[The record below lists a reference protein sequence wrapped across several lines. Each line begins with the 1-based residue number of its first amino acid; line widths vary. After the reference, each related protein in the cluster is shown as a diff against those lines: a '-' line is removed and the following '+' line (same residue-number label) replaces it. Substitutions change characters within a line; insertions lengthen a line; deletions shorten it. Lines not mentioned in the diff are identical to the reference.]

1 MQSKEIIEKIKELKP
16 EINMELNDLGNGWL
30 FASVFKDSCR
40 YNATVKEWFFYK
52 NGVWKQDV
60 GGMVTSKY
68 AKELADG
75 KPARVAAPR
84 DKEANVGDR
93 VVLGLSTKK
102 GYGCAE
108 VTAVVTGVQKGENND

>member
-1 MQSKEIIEKIKELKP
+1 MTEKMYKVISKESRSGISRTGQPYIFSYLILDF
-16 EINMELNDLGNGWL
+16 N
-30 FASVFKDSCR
+30 
-40 YNATVKEWFFYK
+40 
-52 NGVWKQDV
+52 
-60 GGMVTSKY
+60 
-68 AKELADG
+68 G
-75 KPARVAAPR
+75 KPARVVAPR

>member
-1 MQSKEIIEKIKELKP
+1 MQNRKIIEKLKELKP

-68 AKELADG
+68 AKELADISYL
-75 KPARVAAPR
+75 KLQ
-84 DKEANVGDR
+84 EA
-93 VVLGLSTKK
+93 
-102 GYGCAE
+102 YI
-108 VTAVVTGVQKGENND
+108 

>member
-30 FASVFKDSCR
+30 FACVFKNLCR

-68 AKELADG
+68 AKELADALIMYCLQI
-75 KPARVAAPR
+75 KDEKV
-84 DKEANVGDR
+84 KEPLMKHCTR
-93 VVLGLSTKK
+93 
-102 GYGCAE
+102 
-108 VTAVVTGVQKGENND
+108 